1 MVGSADRC
9 STHPRSIMTIGQAHG
24 SCHALPHGTEYK
36 GGVSKYEQL
45 DAGVQAPYT
54 GFTRDTIL
62 YLVHEVPMSMAMA
75 GNLDITKTKDRKY
88 CTDLVSSKT

>member
-1 MVGSADRC
+1 MSNWFY
-9 STHPRSIMTIGQAHG
+9 PR
-24 SCHALPHGTEYK
+24 
-36 GGVSKYEQL
+36 

-54 GFTRDTIL
+54 GFTRDTIF

-88 CTDLVSSKT
+88 CTDLVSSKTQLSHALITYGAKEHALE

>member
-1 MVGSADRC
+1 MSNWFY
-9 STHPRSIMTIGQAHG
+9 PR
-24 SCHALPHGTEYK
+24 
-36 GGVSKYEQL
+36 

-62 YLVHEVPMSMAMA
+62 YLVHEVPMSMA